1 MKKIEISELLKR
13 IAICLLCVATIV
25 SIAFLFA
32 YMHTMLL
39 SKGYELAA
47 HYVSEAMPCVL
58 LVVFF
63 FIAWFIYDKIFS
75 KLKEVELPIS
85 IELANS
91 DDKRTTFA
99 DAIIDDPLKQR
110 LQMICRDQMTEEMH
124 KLFGNKSINS
134 LRGYILHGLPGNGKT
149 LIARA
154 IAGESNMN
162 FISISGPDLIGVYVG
177 HGAHAVRELFKV
189 AKKHAPCIVFIDE
202 IDVVA
207 QKRST
212 ANTSAD
218 HCRESLTQLLTE
230 IDGFK
235 SRKDIIVIGAT
246 NRIDDIDP
254 ALIRPGRLGQKV
266 LIPNPSMKARQKIL
280 ELYMRGTKADKEL
293 NLRNIAEKTED
304 YSGAKLEQLVN
315 EAKMCAVEERRSK
328 ISEKDFDHA
337 LRGLSSEQE
346 RERIRLVSNRETQT
360 EETSF
365 IR

>member
-13 IAICLLCVATIV
+13 ISICLLCVATII

-32 YMHTMLL
+32 YMHTTLL

-47 HYVSEAMPCVL
+47 HYVSEAMPFVL

-63 FIAWFIYDKIFS
+63 FIAWFIYDQIFS

-85 IELANS
+85 IELADS
-91 DDKRTTFA
+91 DDKRITFA
-99 DAIIDDPLKQR
+99 DAIIDDSLKQR
-110 LQMICRDQMTEEMH
+110 LQMICCDQMTEEMR

-134 LRGYILHGLPGNGKT
+134 LRGYILHGPPGNGKT

-162 FISISGPDLIGVYVG
+162 FISISGPELIGVYIG
-177 HGAHAVRELFKV
+177 HGAHAVRELFKI
-189 AKKHAPCIVFIDE
+189 AKKYSPCIVFIDE
-202 IDVVA
+202 IDAVA

-212 ANTSAD
+212 ANNSAY

-246 NRIDDIDP
+246 NLIGGIDP

-266 LIPNPSMKARQKIL
+266 YVPNPNIEVRQRIL
-280 ELYMRGTKADKEL
+280 ELYMRGTKTDEKLNLQDIADK
-293 NLRNIAEKTED
+293 TEG
-304 YSGAKLEQLVN
+304 YSGAELEQLVN
-315 EAKMCAVEERRSK
+315 EAKISAGAQRRLIVSEE
-328 ISEKDFDHA
+328 DFSYA
-337 LRGLSSEQE
+337 LHRLSPEQE
-346 RERIRLVSNRETQT
+346 RDRIRLVSNVKTQT
-360 EETSF
+360 EVSYS
-365 IR
+365 I

>member
-13 IAICLLCVATIV
+13 ISICLLCVATIV

-47 HYVSEAMPCVL
+47 HYVSEAMPSVL
-58 LVVFF
+58 LVVVL
-63 FIAWFIYDKIFS
+63 FIVWFVYDQVFS

-91 DDKRTTFA
+91 DDKRITFA

-110 LQMICRDQMTEEMH
+110 LQMICCGKMTEETH
-124 KLFGNKSINS
+124 KLLGNKSINS
-134 LRGYILHGLPGNGKT
+134 LRGYILYGPPGNDKT

-154 IAGESNMN
+154 IAGGSNMN
-162 FISISGPDLIGVYVG
+162 FISISGPELIGVYIG
-177 HGAHAVRELFKV
+177 HGAHAVRELFKI
-189 AKKHAPCIVFIDE
+189 AKKYSPCIVFIDE
-202 IDVVA
+202 IDAVA

-212 ANTSAD
+212 ANDSAY

-246 NRIDDIDP
+246 NLIGGIDP

-266 LIPNPSMKARQKIL
+266 YIPNPSIRTREKIL
-280 ELYMRGTKADKEL
+280 ALYMRGIKTDEKL
-293 NLRNIAEKTED
+293 SLQGIAGKTEG
-304 YSGAKLEQLVN
+304 YSGAELEQLVN
-315 EAKMCAVEERRSK
+315 EAKMRAGEQRRL
-328 ISEKDFDHA
+328 IVSEQDFSDA
-337 LRGLSSEQE
+337 LHGLSPEQE
-346 RERIRLVSNRETQT
+346 RDRTK
-360 EETSF
+360 
-365 IR
+365 

>member
-1 MKKIEISELLKR
+1 MR
-13 IAICLLCVATIV
+13 GNYCLYR
-25 SIAFLFA
+25 FLFA
-32 YMHTMLL
+32 YMHTILL

-47 HYVSEAMPCVL
+47 HYVSQAMPFVL
-58 LVVFF
+58 LVIFF
-63 FIAWFIYDKIFS
+63 FIAWFICDQVFS
-75 KLKEVELPIS
+75 KVKEVELPIS

-91 DDKRTTFA
+91 GDKKTTFA
-99 DAIIDDPLKQR
+99 DVIIDDSLKQQ
-110 LQMICRDQMTEEMH
+110 LQMICCDQMTEEMR

-134 LRGYILHGLPGNGKT
+134 LRGYILHGPPGNGKT

-162 FISISGPDLIGVYVG
+162 FISISGPELIGVYIG
-177 HGAHAVRELFKV
+177 HGAHAVRELFKI
-189 AKKHAPCIVFIDE
+189 AKKYSPCIVFIDE
-202 IDVVA
+202 IDAVA

-212 ANTSAD
+212 ANNSAY
-218 HCRESLTQLLTE
+218 HCRESVTQLLTE

-246 NRIDDIDP
+246 NLIGDIDP

-266 LIPNPSMKARQKIL
+266 YVPNPNIEVRQKIL
-280 ELYMRGTKADKEL
+280 ELYMRGTKTDEKLNLQDIADK
-293 NLRNIAEKTED
+293 TEG

-328 ISEKDFDHA
+328 VSEKDFGSA
-337 LRGLSSEQE
+337 LERLSPEQK
-346 RERIRLVSNRETQT
+346 RDRMGSFSDVHVQT

-365 IR
+365 IRH

>member
-13 IAICLLCVATIV
+13 ISICLLCVATIV

-47 HYVSEAMPCVL
+47 HYVSEAIPFVL

-63 FIAWFIYDKIFS
+63 FIAWFIYDQVFS

-91 DDKRTTFA
+91 GNKRTTFA
-99 DAIIDDPLKQR
+99 DAIIDDTLKQR
-110 LQMICRDQMTEEMH
+110 LRRICCNQTTEKMG
-124 KLFGNKSINS
+124 KMFGDKSINS
-134 LRGYILHGLPGNGKT
+134 LRGYILYGPPGNGKT

-162 FISISGPDLIGVYVG
+162 FISISGPELIGVYIG

-189 AKKHAPCIVFIDE
+189 ARKYSPCIVFIDE
-202 IDVVA
+202 IDAVA

-212 ANTSAD
+212 ANNSAY

-246 NRIDDIDP
+246 NLINEIDP
-254 ALIRPGRLGQKV
+254 ALIRPGRLGQK
-266 LIPNPSMKARQKIL
+266 I
-280 ELYMRGTKADKEL
+280 
-293 NLRNIAEKTED
+293 
-304 YSGAKLEQLVN
+304 
-315 EAKMCAVEERRSK
+315 
-328 ISEKDFDHA
+328 
-337 LRGLSSEQE
+337 
-346 RERIRLVSNRETQT
+346 
-360 EETSF
+360 
-365 IR
+365 

>member
-13 IAICLLCVATIV
+13 ISICLLCVATIV

-47 HYVSEAMPCVL
+47 HYVIEAMPCVL
-58 LVVFF
+58 LVVPL
-63 FIAWFIYDKIFS
+63 FIVWFVYDQVFS

-91 DDKRTTFA
+91 DDKRITFA
-99 DAIIDDPLKQR
+99 DAIIDDSLKQR
-110 LQMICRDQMTEEMH
+110 LQMICCDQMTEEMR

-134 LRGYILHGLPGNGKT
+134 LRGYILYGPPGNSKT

-162 FISISGPDLIGVYVG
+162 FISISGPELIGVYIG
-177 HGAHAVRELFKV
+177 HGAHAVRELFKI
-189 AKKHAPCIVFIDE
+189 AKKYSPCIVFIDE
-202 IDVVA
+202 IDAVA

-212 ANTSAD
+212 ANNSAY

-246 NRIDDIDP
+246 NLIGGIDP

-266 LIPNPSMKARQKIL
+266 YVPNPNIEVRQKIL
-280 ELYMRGTKADKEL
+280 ALYMRGTKTDEKLSLQDIADK
-293 NLRNIAEKTED
+293 TEGS
-304 YSGAKLEQLVN
+304 SGAELEQLVN
-315 EAKMCAVEERRSK
+315 EAKISAGAQRRLIVSEE
-328 ISEKDFDHA
+328 DFSYA
-337 LRGLSSEQE
+337 LHRLSPEQE
-346 RERIRLVSNRETQT
+346 RDRIKLVSNAKTQI